1 MKKSFLLFIALAF
14 VLPAFAIVDNTEVQK
29 AQIKYQR
36 KLDKIKRKQEI
47 QCIKHPERCTASP
60 MVETKLTLGAAQKSV
75 KIGTSQTDVA
85 LALGSPNI
93 VTTDSDGKE
102 TWIYDKVASVQSY
115 STNGFEI
122 GAKLGGGGYGSHGA
136 GGGIIGTSYGVS
148 SGNAQSN
155 QRTLTIVIKF
165 NKQKVESFKYHM
177 SNF

>member
-29 AQIKYQR
+29 AQIKYQK

-115 STNGFEI
+115 NTNGFEI

-136 GGGIIGTSYGVS
+136 GGSRICRAGLRRVQACRRRGGGRVDAPDPRGNGKTARRQGIS
-148 SGNAQSN
+148 
-155 QRTLTIVIKF
+155 
-165 NKQKVESFKYHM
+165 
-177 SNF
+177 